1 MGKKPDGSTK
11 LNAVRRKTEGLLRA
25 TKRDVAAMPVK
36 DVQQLVH
43 ELQVHQIE
51 LDMQNEEL
59 RRTQLEL
66 EAARDRYMDLY
77 DFSPAGYLTLDRH
90 GTVVEANLRAGK
102 LLGIDRNKLIGQSLS
117 LFVVSNDQDT
127 FHRHCQDVWKTST
140 RQVCELNLRKKSGAS
155 CCLYLES
162 LVVPEESGPSIH
174 SRTAMLDISDRKRG
188 EQKLASQQVQIEGI
202 IASAMDAIITVDE
215 EERVV
220 VFNRAAESMFLCQ
233 RDEVIGQPL
242 ERFIPQ
248 RFRPAHHGHMSV
260 FALTQETSRSMGKL
274 GELFGLRSNGE
285 EFPIE
290 ASISHVLAEGKHLR
304 TVIVRDISERKI
316 SENRLK
322 EKQRELEILAEKL
335 IEAQEVERRKIA
347 RELHDDFTQRLAAL
361 SLDVEGLER
370 NSTRPPEPVV
380 QQLAKI
386 RGNIAQLSDDLH
398 DLAYRLHPSLIEHV
412 GLEVAIR
419 DHVAD
424 FTKRTG
430 LPVLF
435 TAREVPAAI
444 SNEVTTNLFRVMQES
459 LQNVFKHAKATD
471 VRVKLSGS
479 SKGVG
484 LSVRDNGRGFDLED
498 KGTRMNGLGLVSMQE
513 RARLLGGF
521 FRIHSSSRN
530 GTKVCAWIPH
540 FRGAHEET

>member
-11 LNAVRRKTEGLLRA
+11 LNALRRKAEGLLRA
-25 TKRDVAAMPVK
+25 TKRDVATMPVT
-36 DVQQLVH
+36 DVRQLVH

-66 EAARDRYMDLY
+66 EAARDRYTGLY

-117 LFVVSNDQDT
+117 LFVASNDQDT

-140 RQVCELNLRKKSGAS
+140 RQVCELNLREKSGAA
-155 CCLYLES
+155 CCLYIES
-162 LVVPEESGPSIH
+162 LAVQEESGPSIH
-174 SRTAMLDISDRKRG
+174 SRTAMLDISARKRG
-188 EQKLASQQVQIEGI
+188 EQKLASQQAQLEGI

-215 EERVV
+215 EERVML
-220 VFNRAAESMFLCQ
+220 FNRAAESMFLCQ
-233 RDEVIGQPL
+233 RDEAIGQPL
-242 ERFIPQ
+242 DRFIPE
-248 RFRPAHHGHMSV
+248 RFRQAHHGHMSI
-260 FALTQETSRSMGKL
+260 FSQTQVTSRSMGHL
-274 GELFGLRSNGE
+274 VGLFGLRANGE
-285 EFPIE
+285 EFPID
-290 ASISHVLAEGKHLR
+290 ASISQVRVGNKNLL
-304 TVIVRDISERKI
+304 TVILRDITERKI
-316 SENRLK
+316 SEDRLND
-322 EKQRELEILAEKL
+322 KQRELEILAEKL

-347 RELHDDFTQRLAAL
+347 RELHDDFNQRLAAL

-370 NSTRPPEPVV
+370 NSIPPTEPVV

-398 DLAYRLHPSLIEHV
+398 DLAYKLHPSLIEHV

-419 DHVAD
+419 DHITE

-484 LSVRDNGRGFDLED
+484 LSVRDNGKGFEPED
-498 KGTRMNGLGLVSMQE
+498 KNTRTKGLGLVSMQE
-513 RARLLGGF
+513 RVRGLGGF
-521 FRIHSSSRN
+521 LRIHSLPKE
-530 GTKVCAWIPH
+530 GTKVCAWIPY
-540 FRGAHEET
+540 FREGA